1 VHGGA
6 NGPVPA
12 GGNGPVPSGGG
23 DGPGPARR
31 CGVERWTVRPREG
44 KRSSRPAVDA
54 RSLLEAV
61 RALDGVTEA
70 ALAPDATGHQSLRLT
85 LADGVDDAA
94 MAAQV
99 ADLLDGRFGVPVD
112 ARRSRLVEYTGPSRD
127 EAGDRRGLARVPSA
141 PPDEPVEAAEATRL
155 GRGDEGGSARTVLF
169 ERMTVVTS
177 VEEIGV
183 EVVLATAAGRSTGRA
198 AGPVTGAAALQTVA
212 RATLAAMDGV
222 LAGVGRC
229 AFEDAHVALVGGRR
243 VVLVAIT
250 LVAPGH
256 ADRLTGSAAVE
267 EDTRQA
273 VVRACLAAMERK
285 VDRLLGVRRS
295 TLER

>member
-1 VHGGA
+1 VHGD
-6 NGPVPA
+6 
-12 GGNGPVPSGGG
+12 G
-23 DGPGPARR
+23 DQVLPGRR
-31 CGVERWTVRPREG
+31 CAVERWTVRPQDG
-44 KRSSRPAVDA
+44 KRTPRPAVDA
-54 RSLLEAV
+54 RRLLEAV

-70 ALAPDATGHQSLRLT
+70 DLAPDAAGHQSLRLT

-112 ARRSRLVEYTGPSRD
+112 ARRARLVEYAGPNRRAATD
-127 EAGDRRGLARVPSA
+127 DRRTVPAGTVTKPVADVTEVVEVTSSRSA
-141 PPDEPVEAAEATRL
+141 SPDGAPRSV
-155 GRGDEGGSARTVLF
+155 VF

-183 EVVLATAAGRSTGRA
+183 EVVLATTAGRSTGRA
-198 AGPVTGAAALQTVA
+198 AGPVTGTPALHTVA

-229 AFEDAHVALVGGRR
+229 VFDDAHVALVGGHR

-250 LVAPGH
+250 LVAAGH
-256 ADRLTGSAAVE
+256 AERLVGSATVD
-267 EDTRQA
+267 EDIRQA
-273 VVRACLAAMERK
+273 VVRACLGALDRK
-285 VDRLLGVRRS
+285 ADRLLGVRRS
-295 TLER
+295 TLAR